1 MRIRTGTSGFSYKQ
15 WRGSF
20 YPRELP
26 ADRYLAYYATRL
38 DTVEINNTFYRMPTR
53 ALLEG
58 WRDAVPEAFTF
69 VLKAPQRITH
79 QKRLQGAEEA
89 LGAFLQTAAAL
100 DPGLGP
106 LLFQLPPYLKKDV
119 PRLRQFLALLPP
131 STRAALEFRHA
142 SWFDDEVYAVLAE
155 AGAALC
161 AADTDESGDAG
172 PPLVATGGFGYLRLR
187 RSDYDEAALRG
198 WLARIRGQP
207 WSESYVFFKHEDEGK
222 GPALAERLKALVGA
236 G

>member
-1 MRIRTGTSGFSYKQ
+1 MRIRAGTSGFSYRQ

-26 ADRYLAYYATRL
+26 ADRYLSYYATRL
-38 DTVEINNTFYRMPTR
+38 ETVEVNNTFYRMPSR

-58 WRDAVPEAFTF
+58 WRGAVPPGFSF

-79 QKRLQGAEEA
+79 RKRLHGVSED
-89 LGAFLQTAAAL
+89 LGFFLETAAAL
-100 DPGLGP
+100 GPGLGP
-106 LLFQLPPYLKKDV
+106 LLFQLPPYLRKDV

-131 STRAALEFRHA
+131 TTRAALEFRHQ
-142 SWFDDEVYAVLAE
+142 SWFDEEVYAVLSE

-161 AADTDESGDAG
+161 AADTEASGETG

-187 RSDYDEAALRG
+187 RGDYDDRALRG
-198 WLARIRGQP
+198 WLDRIRAQG
-207 WSESYVFFKHEDEGK
+207 WAEAYVFFKHEDEGK
-222 GPALAERLKALVGA
+222 GPALAERLTALLQA